1 MTPRTF
7 LSTDSFISNSHYSL
21 EIVHNLNE
29 RTMAAIDVDNLR
41 KVYDVAGNDEVAVDG
56 IDLTIEDGEF
66 VTIVGPSGCGKTTT
80 LRCIAGLE
88 EPTEGTITIEGEE
101 ITHKPPQKR
110 NLSMV
115 FQDIALYPHMSTRE
129 NIAYPMDIENV
140 PEEAQKRKIQEATE
154 TLQINELLDK
164 KPGELSGG
172 QAQRVSLA
180 RAIVRDPAAFLL
192 DEPMSDLDA
201 KLKMEMRKEMGKI
214 HRELDATMVYV
225 THDQEEAMTLSDK
238 IAVLNHGIVEQFGS
252 PEHVYQNP
260 ANTFVAQ
267 FIGSPSVNLL
277 DVERK
282 SLTDDEISVELPS
295 GEEVSFQYDPDL
307 SVEPSSVPE
316 ELVLGFRPRHTE
328 VVEFTDGEAIRAETV
343 LNEPI
348 GDDVI
353 QYLDGPQGEI
363 RAVIPR
369 QDVLP
374 EETTVEVR
382 AQTSG
387 TFIFDRDSGKR
398 LLRGKERKRTVSV
411 A

>member
-1 MTPRTF
+1 M
-7 LSTDSFISNSHYSL
+7 S
-21 EIVHNLNE
+21 
-29 RTMAAIDVDNLR
+29 AIQINNLR
-41 KVYDVAGNDEVAVDG
+41 KVYDVAGNPEVAVDE
-56 IDLTIEDGEF
+56 IDLTIDDGEF

-88 EPTEGTITIEGEE
+88 EPTEGSIIINNEE

-115 FQDIALYPHMSTRE
+115 FQDIALYPHMNTRK
-129 NIAYPMDIENV
+129 NIAYPLNLEDV
-140 PEEAQKRKIQEATE
+140 PEDVQEEKIREATE
-154 TLQINELLDK
+154 TLQIDELLDK

-201 KLKMEMRKEMGKI
+201 KLKMEMRKELGKV

-238 IAVLNHGIVEQFGS
+238 LAVMNNGRLEQFGS

-267 FIGSPSVNLL
+267 FIGSPSINLL
-277 DVERK
+277 NVERM
-282 SLTDDEISVELPS
+282 SVSDREVVVALPS
-295 GEEVSFQYDPDL
+295 GKEISFQYDADL
-307 SVEPSSVPE
+307 SVAPEEVPD
-316 ELVLGFRPRHTE
+316 ELVLGFRPRHTK
-328 VVEFTDGEAIRAETV
+328 VVAREGQGRDGIPAETV

-348 GDDVI
+348 GDEVI
-353 QYLDGPQGEI
+353 QYLDGPQGEL

-369 QDVLP
+369 EKIIDEDTSVAVQV
-374 EETTVEVR
+374 
-382 AQTSG
+382 QTSG
-387 TFIFDRDSGKR
+387 TFVFDRSSGER
-398 LLRGKERKRTVSV
+398 LLRGKEQTRTVSI